1 MSDPNIEQSPGS
13 AISNLVVRTVSGYT
27 GRGPTRAR
35 TFILEDMVTVVLEDN
50 LTKAEQHLVQAGL
63 DEQIDSLRLSFKKTI
78 SEELI
83 AGVEAILGR
92 EIRAYLTA
100 NHLRPDIAVET
111 FILKSLDEPGP

>member
-1 MSDPNIEQSPGS
+1 MADLDIAQSPSS

-35 TFILEDMVTVVLEDN
+35 TFILDDVITVVLEDN

-63 DEQIDSLRLSFKKTI
+63 DEQIEALRLSFKRTI
-78 SEELI
+78 KDELI
-83 AGVEAILGR
+83 AGVQEIMGR
-92 EIRAYLTA
+92 EVRAYLTA

-111 FILKSLDEPGP
+111 FILKAVEG